1 MAKSSISPTEVRELS
16 RTNNRLLTVGSV
28 LGSLCVIATLAGL
41 LVGAKPLIFRSG
53 SMSPAITTGA
63 LGVSVPVQA
72 SEIRVG
78 DVLSVEN
85 ASGIR
90 VTHRVVRVDTNNG
103 IASVTLKGDANG
115 VPDAAPYRLREAD
128 RVIFSAPLLGYVVAW
143 LNSSAAV
150 FAGGLFTAYLLYLAF
165 GHRGSS
171 RPPRDEDKDAK
182 PGSASDGRKI
192 LRRHHPARHSGRDT
206 RGIRLQAGTTAVSV
220 LVLTCSAL
228 FTAAPSQAA
237 FSDYSTASGSFT
249 SASLIRPGLRCDN
262 SGSYNVKLTLTH
274 PGDFAEQYELR
285 SLLPA
290 KLWSSASWQAG
301 STVSVTIDAD
311 DAALNFSRETTVTFR
326 ASSKFGPWTSIPEL
340 GDVTFTPETSIL
352 FLGLVPPSLRC

>member
-16 RTNNRLLTVGSV
+16 RTHNRLLTVGAV

-85 ASGIR
+85 TSGIR
-90 VTHRVVRVDTNNG
+90 ITHRVVRVVTNNG

-115 VPDAAPYRLREAD
+115 VPDAAPYTLREAD

-165 GHRGSS
+165 GRRGSS
-171 RPPRDEDKDAK
+171 RPPRDEDDDAT
-182 PGSASDGRKI
+182 PGSASGGRKI

-220 LVLTCSAL
+220 LVLTCSAF

-237 FSDYSTASGSFT
+237 AQDLPVAEEGASF
-249 SASLIRPGLRCDN
+249 LECGLCP
-262 SGSYNVKLTLTH
+262 VV
-274 PGDFAEQYELR
+274 
-285 SLLPA
+285 
-290 KLWSSASWQAG
+290 AG
-301 STVSVTIDAD
+301 Q
-311 DAALNFSRETTVTFR
+311 
-326 ASSKFGPWTSIPEL
+326 
-340 GDVTFTPETSIL
+340 
-352 FLGLVPPSLRC
+352 